1 MLLTFWNYVFLQIF
15 SILCKT
21 TFEAAPHLDWFSLR
35 HFRGS
40 HLQLGLACTDLV
52 SLDWAARQSTH
63 PSLPYSPLPY
73 PLSHYWSCV
82 VWRFTNTL
90 PSSRRFSHSFLEAI
104 GLDNWQIIG
113 LVFILY
119 WCKLNQQRLAATAI
133 GIISQR
139 EPDWS
144 AQCLVLEICAHTS
157 SVFLSHGE
165 AMYESAGR
173 DQISNLPADF
183 RQLSIAWILTI
194 TRSKSAATAH
204 GALLSK
210 HL

>member
-1 MLLTFWNYVFLQIF
+1 MW
-15 SILCKT
+15 SRSS
-21 TFEAAPHLDWFSLR
+21 P
-35 HFRGS
+35 
-40 HLQLGLACTDLV
+40 GLV
-52 SLDWAARQSTH
+52 
-63 PSLPYSPLPY
+63 PPPPLPWVPSPAWLSLHWSSVTWLSCASVY
-73 PLSHYWSCV
+73 PLLPPTPSPTPPCPTPFPTIGRVS
-82 VWRFTNTL
+82 WRFTNTL

-157 SVFLSHGE
+157 SAFLSHGE

-194 TRSKSAATAH
+194 TRSKSAATSH